1 MKKRMQRNLRHMAH
15 RIDYTLYNLAY
26 PQPRNNPLVLLM
38 SGTASMFMLIC
49 VLILAKPISVNA
61 DSGAASFQAT
71 AITNSGSTVVLSTE
85 VAIPSG
91 LEMESNPSQEVSSPV
106 ITTGVHGQVSYGPGV
121 ELLPT
126 GMESI
131 NSTIVYIAY
140 NGEVNKRVQPSTD
153 AEVIGTYTYRDTVEV
168 VAKGNGWYKTADGG
182 YIYENATSLE
192 KPPVMTYVGTFKVTA
207 YCNCRICCGKN
218 SVHGLTRT
226 GTVPQ
231 ENHTI
236 SVDPRVIPLGSKV
249 MIGGQVY
256 TAEDTGSAI
265 KGNIIDMYFNSH
277 QVAKEY
283 GVKWLDVY
291 VLGWD

>member
-49 VLILAKPISVNA
+49 VLILARPVTVNA
-61 DSGAASFQAT
+61 DSGNFQAI
-71 AITNSGSTVVLSTE
+71 AITGPGSTSIIETVQS
-85 VAIPSG
+85 PSG
-91 LEMESNPSQEVSSPV
+91 LEMESNPTQEVSSPV
-106 ITTGVHGQVSYGPGV
+106 VQTGICGSVSYGPGV
-121 ELLPT
+121 QLLPT
-126 GMESI
+126 GMEAI
-131 NSTIVYIAY
+131 DKTPVYIAY
-140 NGEVNKRVQPSTD
+140 AGEVNKRSQPSTD
-153 AEVIGTYTYRDTVEV
+153 AEVIGTYVYRDIVEV
-168 VAKGNGWYKTADGG
+168 VAKGNGWYKTTDGG

-192 KPPVMTYVGTFKVTA
+192 KPPTMTNLGAFKITA

-218 SVHGLTRT
+218 SIHGLTRT

-249 MIGGQVY
+249 MIGGQIY

-291 VLGWD
+291 ILGWD